1 MPNGPGSSR
10 LEAGRQNTLYPRKEI
25 LRKYI
30 SNGRKQEAGSLVIR
44 GRVRKFPGWCE
55 KDRQDNSLLQAGEL
69 VKREQEGRGENKTD
83 G

>member
-1 MPNGPGSSR
+1 MDQGLPGW
-10 LEAGRQNTLYPRKEI
+10 RQTDRI
-25 LRKYI
+25 HSTHIRKYI
-30 SNGRKQEAGSLVIR
+30 RNRRKQEAGSLVIR

-69 VKREQEGRGENKTD
+69 VKSEQEGRGENKTD